1 MERILADIRAET
13 FVEAARWNLAV
24 EMRSSATFY
33 CGVMDAAAGY
43 VAHVDRV
50 LAAAAAL
57 LAPAPG
63 GAGTAEA
70 GVSRPID
77 APGGTSGLS
86 SGAVAAGER
95 YTAAV
100 GAADSAASGSAAAVA
115 GAVEAA
121 REAAHAAES
130 LRAVTR
136 ARAAAL
142 LPGADT
148 PAGLRVLV
156 DTMAAALA
164 GMQDQIGVSRA
175 QLSATAAEVRR
186 TAAEWQD
193 VLEP

>member
-1 MERILADIRAET
+1 
-13 FVEAARWNLAV
+13 
-24 EMRSSATFY
+24 
-33 CGVMDAAAGY
+33 MDAAAGY

-50 LAAAAAL
+50 LAAAEAL
-57 LAPAPG
+57 LTPTPG
-63 GAGTAEA
+63 GAGFTEA
-70 GVSRPID
+70 GAPRTVD

-86 SGAVAAGER
+86 SGAAAAGER

-100 GAADSAASGSAAAVA
+100 GAADSAAAGSAAAVA
-115 GAVEAA
+115 AAAEAA
-121 REAAHAAES
+121 RESAHAAEL
-130 LRAVTR
+130 LRAVTQ

-156 DTMAAALA
+156 DTMAAALT
-164 GMQDQIGVSRA
+164 GMQDQIGASRA

-186 TAAEWQD
+186 TGTEWRA